1 MNEEQILIKLQS
13 IRSDLIRELA
23 YINGKHDALANEL
36 AMVNNL
42 ITDIDGF
49 EEDED

>member
-1 MNEEQILIKLQS
+1 MENKDLLPKLQA

-23 YINGKHDALANEL
+23 YVNGKHDAIANEL
-36 AMVNNL
+36 AMINSL

-49 EEDED
+49 TEED